1 MAIKANIV
9 IDQGTDFSA
18 QIDVADSA
26 GDPYDLTGHTV
37 AAQMRKNYSSST
49 ATSFTTSIV
58 DPTVGGEISISL
70 TNTETED
77 LEPGRYLYDVE
88 ITSDTGVK
96 TRVVEGVATVTPG
109 MTRT

>member
-18 QIDVADSA
+18 VIDLVDRD
-26 GDPYDLTGHTV
+26 GVVYNLTGYTV
-37 AAQMRKNYSSST
+37 AAQLRKNYATST
-49 ATSFTTSIV
+49 AYTFIASHSMA
-58 DPTVGGEISISL
+58 GGIISLGL
-70 TNTETED
+70 TNTTTAA

-88 ITSDTGVK
+88 ITLTSSGVI

-109 MTRT
+109 MTRV

>member
-18 QIDVADSA
+18 VIDLVDRD
-26 GDPYDLTGHTV
+26 GVVYNLTGYTV
-37 AAQMRKNYSSST
+37 AAQLRKNYATST
-49 ATSFTTSIV
+49 AYTFIASHSMA
-58 DPTVGGEISISL
+58 GGIISLGL
-70 TNTETED
+70 TNTTTAA

-88 ITSDTGVK
+88 ITLTSSGVV

-109 MTRT
+109 MTRV